1 MVKVLLFPNNYLI
14 KIKEITDNKNVPV
27 TKILLLKEGNEM
39 AGENNSN
46 TPAVQ
51 GSKKGLDQLKNEV
64 ANELGAT
71 LGGDRTSRENGS
83 VGGYMTKKMVQ
94 FAEQQLKSGQKI

>member
-1 MVKVLLFPNNYLI
+1 
-14 KIKEITDNKNVPV
+14 
-27 TKILLLKEGNEM
+27 M
-39 AGENNSN
+39 AGERNSN

-51 GSKKGLDQLKNEV
+51 GAKQGLEQLKMEV

-94 FAEQQLKSGQKI
+94 FAEQQLKGGQKI

>member
-1 MVKVLLFPNNYLI
+1 
-14 KIKEITDNKNVPV
+14 
-27 TKILLLKEGNEM
+27 M
-39 AGENNSN
+39 AGEKSSN

-51 GSKKGLDQLKNEV
+51 GSKQGLDQLKNEV

-71 LGGDRTSRENGS
+71 LGADRTSRENGS

>member
-1 MVKVLLFPNNYLI
+1 MP
-14 KIKEITDNKNVPV
+14 
-27 TKILLLKEGNEM
+27 
-39 AGENNSN
+39 GERNTN

-51 GSKKGLDQLKNEV
+51 GAEQALDQLKFEV

-71 LGGDRTSRENGS
+71 LGGDRTARENGT

-94 FAEQQLKSGQKI
+94 FAQQQLKNGQRI